1 MKNKLLHRSATSMLS
16 AMQSRHSD
24 WERNN
29 LQFQAQDSETRQHF
43 YSAIDSLKKFCDN
56 IS

>member
-1 MKNKLLHRSATSMLS
+1 MNTTLLS
-16 AMQSRHSD
+16 AMQSRYSN

-29 LQFQAQDSETRQHF
+29 LQFQAQDCETRQHF